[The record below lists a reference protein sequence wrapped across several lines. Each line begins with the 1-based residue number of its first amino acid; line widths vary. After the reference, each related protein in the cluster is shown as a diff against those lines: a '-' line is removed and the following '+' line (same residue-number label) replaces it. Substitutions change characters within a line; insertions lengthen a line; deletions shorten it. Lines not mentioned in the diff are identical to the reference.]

1 MVMRYSKLFGR
12 TRREVPKDE
21 VSLNAKLLIQAGFIN
36 KELAGVYTFL
46 PLGLRVLN
54 KINNILREEMDRIG
68 GQEVQMTVL
77 QNKELWEKTDRWDDE
92 KIDAW
97 FKTKLKNDTEMGLG
111 LTHEEPLTQMAK
123 NWISSYR
130 DLPFYIYQIQTK
142 FRNETRSKSGIIRGR
157 EFPMKDL
164 YSFNR
169 NNEDLDAF
177 YEKCIKAYKRFFE
190 RIGLGDST
198 YLTFASGG
206 MFSKYSH
213 EFQTICDAGEDKIYL
228 DHKKKI
234 AVNDEVYN
242 DEVLTDLGLKK
253 QELVEEKAVETGNI
267 FKLGTRFSKALDLSF
282 IDENGE
288 RKPVV
293 MGSYGI
299 GPGRSMGTVVELF
312 NDDRGIIWPEAIAPY
327 KVSLIG
333 LGQTGTK
340 KALDFYKKLVDLGV
354 EVLFDDREES
364 AGVKFAD
371 ADLIGCPYRVVIS
384 DKSLEAGGI
393 ELKKR
398 SEKEMKIVS
407 EDEMLKILN
416 A

>member
-1 MVMRYSKLFGR
+1 MRYSKLFGR
-12 TRREVPKDE
+12 TRREAPKDE
-21 VSLNAKLLIQAGFIN
+21 VSLNARLLIQAGFIN

-54 KINNILREEMDRIG
+54 KINNILREEMNGIG

-92 KIDAW
+92 KIDVW

-142 FRNETRSKSGIIRGR
+142 FRNETRSKSGIMRGR
-157 EFPMKDL
+157 EFLMKDL

-169 NNEDLDAF
+169 STEDLDTF
-177 YEKCIKAYKRFFE
+177 YDSCIEAYKRFFE
-190 RIGLGDST
+190 RIGLGSNT

-213 EFQTICDAGEDKIYL
+213 EFQTVCDAGEDKIYV
-228 DHKKKI
+228 DKNKKI

-242 DEVLTDLGLKK
+242 DEILADLGLKK
-253 QELVEEKAVETGNI
+253 QDLVEEKAVETGNI
-267 FKLGTRFSKALDLSF
+267 FKLGTRFSKALDLNF
-282 IDENGE
+282 IDEDGE
-288 RKPVV
+288 RKSVV

-312 NDDRGIIWPEAIAPY
+312 NDERGIIWPETIAPF
-327 KVSLIG
+327 KVVLIG
-333 LGQTGTK
+333 LGQMGTK
-340 KALDFYKKLVDLGV
+340 KAEEFYKKLVDLGI

-371 ADLIGCPYRVVIS
+371 ADLIGCPLRVVVS
-384 DKSLEAGGI
+384 DKSLEAHGMEI
-393 ELKKR
+393 KR
-398 SEKEMKIVS
+398 RNEKEMRIAPEEEVV
-407 EDEMLKILN
+407 KILN